1 MREDGDVVAASG
13 WMGCKDHRGRLLS
26 SGCCPEQPGQQE
38 RGHPKASVL
47 AWICLGTRILFLSL
61 CLSPRGVSP
70 SGSREHAHCSFVI
83 SPDLQAC
90 CPGQEKLSSS
100 VPSSSPASD
109 STSFSLGSRDAK
121 CGKIQCQ
128 ASQSR
133 PLEYNA
139 VAIDTT
145 ITINGREVQCRGI
158 HVYQSTE
165 EENDMLDPGLVLTG
179 TKCGYNHVS
188 LYLQLH
194 SGFGLQRTVT
204 EEHELRREDA

>member
-1 MREDGDVVAASG
+1 MHGVQGPYGQVAQF
-13 WMGCKDHRGRLLS
+13 RPLS
-26 SGCCPEQPGQQE
+26 WQE
-38 RGHPKASVL
+38 RGIPKASAP

-61 CLSPRGVSP
+61 CRRPRGVSP
-70 SGSREHAHCSFVI
+70 GGSLEHAHCSFAL
-83 SPDLQAC
+83 SPGLQTC

-100 VPSSSPASD
+100 VPSSFPASD
-109 STSFSLGSRDAK
+109 SISFSPGPRDAK

-158 HVYQSTE
+158 HVYQSAE

-188 LYLQLH
+188 LSLQLH
-194 SGFGLQRTVT
+194 SGFGLQ
-204 EEHELRREDA
+204 EGSD